1 MFNKKTIIAF
11 DLYGTLLSTSSI
23 AQELA
28 LHFGDEKAQSIATLW
43 RRYQL
48 EYTFR
53 MNSMSLYKPFSE
65 ITHTSLHHALS
76 EHKLSLSEPDI
87 SRIMKAYNLLTIF
100 PDVSSGL
107 ENLAK
112 DAEIIAYVF
121 SNGTHEMV
129 SESVNKSPEL
139 SRYAQLFKGLIT
151 VDEVECYKPHP
162 KVYEHLVRKAR
173 GNVRVDDYEGVW
185 LVSGNPFDIVGARVA
200 GLQTCWVDRMGE
212 DWNDRLGELANGGPH
227 VVVKGVDEAVREI
240 QRRSKS

>member
-1 MFNKKTIIAF
+1 MSNKKIIIAF

-28 LHFGDEKAQSIATLW
+28 LHFGDEKAQSIAALW

-65 ITHTSLHHALS
+65 ITYASLQHALS
-76 EHKLSLSEPDI
+76 ESKLSLSEPDI
-87 SRIMKAYNLLTIF
+87 SRIMKAYNSLTIF

-107 ENLAK
+107 EDLAK
-112 DAEIIAYVF
+112 DAEINAYVF
-121 SNGTHEMV
+121 SNGTDEMV

-139 SRYAQLFKGLIT
+139 SRYAQLFKELIT
-151 VDEVECYKPHP
+151 VEEVECYKPHP

-173 GNVRVDDYEGVW
+173 GDVWIEDREGVW
-185 LVSGNPFDIVGARVA
+185 LVSGNPFDIVGARAA
-200 GLQTCWVDRMGE
+200 GLQTCWVDRMWDG
-212 DWNDRLGELANGGPH
+212 WNDRLGKLASGGPH
-227 VVVKGVDEAVREI
+227 VVVKGVDEAVQEI
-240 QRRSKS
+240 QRRSES